1 MRLFVAIPISEE
13 TTRELAAA
21 VERMRRSPGAEELRW
36 SPPESWHITLQFL
49 GTAGSEEYACVVQRL
64 RGLRASQMKIVPE
77 KIEAFGRVGILH
89 AAVKAAPELLQLEK
103 RVTTAT
109 AACDFAREDRPYRPH
124 ITLARR
130 RGHGGRDAISSTAQ
144 KNRELGAFTGFTAT
158 EFALYESFLG
168 GAARYEIRER
178 FPLD

>member
-1 MRLFVAIPISEE
+1 MRLFVAIPMPEE

-21 VERMRRSPGAEELRW
+21 VERMRRRPGAEELRW

-49 GTAGSEEYACVVQRL
+49 GTAGSEEYACVVRRL
-64 RGLRASQMKIVPE
+64 RGVGASHVKIVPG

-89 AAVKAAPELLQLEK
+89 AGVKAAPELLELEK
-103 RVTTAT
+103 RVTAAT
-109 AACDFAREDRPYRPH
+109 AACGFAREDRPYRPH

-130 RGHGGRDAISSTAQ
+130 RGRGGRDAISSTVQ
-144 KNRELGAFTGFTAT
+144 KNCDLGAFTGFTAT

-168 GAARYEIRER
+168 NAARYEIRER
-178 FPLD
+178 FPLG